1 MTKNKQNVPQVRFK
15 GFTDDWE
22 QRELG
27 EIANRITRKNQNL
40 ESTLPLTISAQ
51 YGLIDQN
58 EFFDKRIASKDVS
71 GYYLLKKGEF
81 AYNKSYSSDA
91 PWGAVKRL
99 DRYESGVLSTLYII
113 FELTDKTSTDSDFIV
128 SYYNTDRWHKEVQA
142 IAAEGA
148 RNHGLLN
155 ISPNDFFETELTI
168 PKSVAEQQVIGQYF
182 TNLDHLIT
190 LHQRKCE
197 TLQKLKK
204 SMLQKMFPKNGSHFP
219 EIRFKGFTDA
229 WELRKFSELYE
240 KNMEKNSDLIGFDKT
255 ISIATMTYKDEGNG
269 ASDSSLSAYKVLRIG
284 DIAFEGHTSKEFR
297 YGRFVANDIGIGLMS
312 PRFSTLRPIKEMP
325 VDFWKHYI
333 HYEPIMKYILVN
345 ATKAG
350 TMMNELVIPEFLE
363 QSLLVPSLKEQAKI
377 GQYFTTLDHLITLHQ
392 RKLETLKKLKKAMLQ
407 KMFI

>member
-182 TNLDHLIT
+182 TTLDHLIT
-190 LHQRKCE
+190 LHQRKYE

-229 WELRKFSELYE
+229 WEQRELGECFDERAERSAEGELIAVTINSGVVKASELNRHDNSSEDKSNYKVVR
-240 KNMEKNSDLIGFDKT
+240 KNDIAYNS
-255 ISIATMTYKDEGNG
+255 MRMWQG
-269 ASDSSLSAYKVLRIG
+269 ASGYSQYDGILSPAYTVAIPKENIDSVFFSYLFKCTDMIYQFQINSQGLTSDTWNLKFPAFSKIKVNVPKL
-284 DIAFEGHTSKEFR
+284 E
-297 YGRFVANDIGIGLMS
+297 
-312 PRFSTLRPIKEMP
+312 
-325 VDFWKHYI
+325 
-333 HYEPIMKYILVN
+333 
-345 ATKAG
+345 
-350 TMMNELVIPEFLE
+350 E
-363 QSLLVPSLKEQAKI
+363 QSQI
-377 GQYFTTLDHLITLHQ
+377 GTYFRTLDHLITLHLFQ
-392 RKLETLKKLKKAMLQ
+392 E
-407 KMFI
+407 